1 MGRIK
6 ILCLGV
12 FFVTGCTLQHAADA
26 NRAQKEMVGMTRA
39 QLLQCAGVPN
49 RTASEGGLD
58 YMVYSAA
65 QTIPYQGG
73 NISENCDATFVL
85 KNGVVIRVMY
95 RGDTGSVYTKG
106 RACYPIIEFC
116 VK

>member
-1 MGRIK
+1 MRHIRIS
-6 ILCLGV
+6 CLGAV
-12 FFVTGCTLQHAADA
+12 LVAACTLQHAADA
-26 NRAQKEMVGMTRA
+26 NKAQKEMIGMTRV
-39 QLLQCAGVPN
+39 QVFQCAGVPN

-58 YMVYSAA
+58 YLVYSAA
-65 QTIPYQGG
+65 QTIPYRGG
-73 NISENCDATFVL
+73 DISENCDATFVL
-85 KNGVVIRVMY
+85 KNDVVIRVMY